1 MEELAKKTFE
11 ACRAEVK
18 NKTHDNKPI
27 PDWENLTDTVRAGW
41 LAAATFAYE
50 VGATDQNA
58 NIKRVVG
65 RALDSLK

>member
-11 ACRAEVK
+11 AYRAEVK

-41 LAAATFAYE
+41 LAAATFSFSAGYDC
-50 VGATDQNA
+50 AMSNA
-58 NIKRVVG
+58 QDLAKI
-65 RALDSLK
+65 